1 MIQNGGNNSGS
12 TGYFERIQQQDVNVI
27 ILTIIYN
34 HQIESIIIPNLRS
47 CFVADNTS

>member
-34 HQIESIIIPNLRS
+34 HQIESISFLYLRS
-47 CFVADNTS
+47 SSVADNTS